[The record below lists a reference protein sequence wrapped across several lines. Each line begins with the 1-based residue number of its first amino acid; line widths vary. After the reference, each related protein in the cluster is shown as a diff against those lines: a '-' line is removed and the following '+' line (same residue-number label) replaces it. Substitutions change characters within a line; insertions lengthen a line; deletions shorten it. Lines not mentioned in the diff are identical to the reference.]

1 MLYEELSQI
10 QKMLEGNEYT
20 DGGVSYYIEIDRLD
34 SSVPMSVALKWKLA
48 ALRVAPSSEIELN
61 IEKIE
66 APTEEMKRLSGEW
79 YFDEE
84 ISGRMLGLLAN
95 NEEIKKAH
103 GGNRY
108 RNGCRNKC
116 ASCENTRTEG
126 YEKGGEGRRK
136 QLIFRCNHLFYMS
149 ACGNFLNICQKR
161 SG

>member
-1 MLYEELSQI
+1 MLYEELLQI

-66 APTEEMKRLSGEW
+66 APTEEMKRLSEEW
-79 YFDEE
+79 HFDEE

-95 NEEIKKAH
+95 NEEMYRFCNDYKYISRGNVGEIFRVIK
-103 GGNRY
+103 R
-108 RNGCRNKC
+108 
-116 ASCENTRTEG
+116 
-126 YEKGGEGRRK
+126 GGEMV
-136 QLIFRCNHLFYMS
+136 LIGFYI
-149 ACGNFLNICQKR
+149 AD
-161 SG
+161 